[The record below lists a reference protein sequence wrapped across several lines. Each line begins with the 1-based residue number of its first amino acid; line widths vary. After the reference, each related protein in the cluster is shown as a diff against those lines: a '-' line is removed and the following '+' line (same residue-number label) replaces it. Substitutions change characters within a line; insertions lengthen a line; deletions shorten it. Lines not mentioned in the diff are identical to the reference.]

1 VPGGPVVHIAAT
13 AVIVWLLSTATR
25 DESFATGIT
34 LVLASVL
41 YGVSLYL
48 RRRASC
54 VNNLG
59 GTP

>member
-1 VPGGPVVHIAAT
+1 VVHIAAT
-13 AVIVWLLSTATR
+13 AVIVWLLS
-25 DESFATGIT
+25 IT